1 MPLSEQEARRRLKAT
16 LVTAAPD
23 VALDPASV
31 QRVESPYPGISY
43 GLQLG
48 EANALLFL
56 PLADIEGDG
65 WEQRLADRLRSAHD
79 YMQQFPLSH
88 VRR

>member
-16 LVTAAPD
+16 LATVAPHVVLDTAA
-23 VALDPASV
+23 V
-31 QRVESPYPGISY
+31 QRVESPFPGISY
-43 GLQLG
+43 GLKLG

-56 PLADIEGDG
+56 PSPDIEGDG
-65 WEQRLADRLRSAHD
+65 WEERLAVRLRSAHE
-79 YMQQFPLSH
+79 YLQQFPLAR

>member
-1 MPLSEQEARRRLKAT
+1 MPLSEQEARRRLRAT
-16 LVTAAPD
+16 LATVAPD
-23 VALDPASV
+23 VVLDAASV
-31 QRVESPYPGISY
+31 HRVDSPYPGVSY

-65 WEQRLADRLRSAHD
+65 WEDHLAVRLRSAHE
-79 YMQQFPLSH
+79 YLQQFPLAR